1 MLCYYYLYFIFWN
14 FNFVLFSYFL
24 YQRNVQIFSM
34 LADVSQFWI
43 IYLSVPS
50 DKIVYQIVKKITFV
64 IGTNRSPHFVGVV
77 VLLSPSWS
85 VMSLTVDTQT
95 LILLIFIDRLTC
107 AYLSPFSREEQSLT
121 SLPLWVNC
129 NQWRIQ

>member
-14 FNFVLFSYFL
+14 FDFVLFSYFL

-77 VLLSPSWS
+77 VLLSPS
-85 VMSLTVDTQT
+85 
-95 LILLIFIDRLTC
+95 
-107 AYLSPFSREEQSLT
+107 
-121 SLPLWVNC
+121 
-129 NQWRIQ
+129 